1 MDRSRKLLQVEQDNS
16 LQVLK
21 QGDPQ
26 GQMIFNTYQS
36 DIDPESPG
44 KDFPVD
50 FPAFPGEFQG
60 FLGDLPDLPD
70 EFLDF
75 PGDFPDFPGYL
86 MGFLLSLIHI

>member
-36 DIDPESPG
+36 DIDPRSPG
-44 KDFPVD
+44 NVL
-50 FPAFPGEFQG
+50 EFREITREVREITRE
-60 FLGDLPDLPD
+60 DR
-70 EFLDF
+70 EFTREVREFNQNDREITRE
-75 PGDFPDFPGYL
+75 DRE
-86 MGFLLSLIHI
+86 ITT